1 MQKYQDARYV
11 TDCIKQIL
19 RVIPQTE
26 TKLINEIKTY
36 YDSLWNQAPDVLQ
49 TSYCWTP
56 LQTILN
62 NNISYFDE
70 EWKCEVLN
78 IFSCKNIH

>member
-1 MQKYQDARYV
+1 MEKYKDARCV
-11 TDCIKQIL
+11 TEYIKQIL

-36 YDSLWNQAPDVLQ
+36 YDSLWNQSQEALQ

-70 EWKCEVLN
+70 EWKCG
-78 IFSCKNIH
+78 